1 VPRASEAWICPISLW
16 TAADVWTYIVS
27 EGLPWLSI
35 YDHVGPTARNGLIGR
50 NGLEQGRMVYLRRYY
65 PEAWRVAREL
75 FG

>member
-1 VPRASEAWICPISLW
+1 M
-16 TAADVWTYIVS
+16 S

-50 NGLEQGRMVYLRRYY
+50 NGLEQGRLVYLRRYY
-65 PEAWRVAREL
+65 PEAWRVAREM